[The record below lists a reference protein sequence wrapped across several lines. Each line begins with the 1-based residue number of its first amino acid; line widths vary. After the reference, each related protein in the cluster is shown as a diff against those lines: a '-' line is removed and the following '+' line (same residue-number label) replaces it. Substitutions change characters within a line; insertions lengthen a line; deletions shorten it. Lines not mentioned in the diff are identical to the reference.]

1 MSFCACGGSDNGL
14 GEQKRLNEIIDTQ
27 LKRERAVYRA
37 THRLLLQGKAKVC
50 VSDPLQGF
58 IQEFVLGGGKFV
70 SASGEQWACEA
81 RLPRGAWG
89 SPQNFF

>member
-1 MSFCACGGSDNGL
+1 MSFCACGGSDNGP

-37 THRLLLQGKAKVC
+37 THRLLLQGKAEVC

-58 IQEFVLGGGKFV
+58 IQEFVLGGGNFV
-70 SASGEQWACEA
+70 SGEQWACEA
-81 RLPRGAWG
+81 RLPRGSG
-89 SPQNFF
+89 GPPRIFF